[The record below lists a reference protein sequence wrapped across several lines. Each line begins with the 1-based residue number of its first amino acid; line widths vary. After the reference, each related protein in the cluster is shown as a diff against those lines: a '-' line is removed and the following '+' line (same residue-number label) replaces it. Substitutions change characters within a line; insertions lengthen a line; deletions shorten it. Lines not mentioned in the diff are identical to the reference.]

1 MFSQKNCTLHN
12 FPFAEAFEQCGEQ
25 SNLDL
30 VWELRFKAFWFQ
42 LSNFLVAL
50 QATIVG

>member
-1 MFSQKNCTLHN
+1 MFSQKNYTLHN

-30 VWELRFKAFWFQ
+30 VWELRFKAFGFSLAIFW
-42 LSNFLVAL
+42 
-50 QATIVG
+50 